1 MILKGMFLMA
11 TNLFVATIN
20 YASAKSARTAP
31 AAEDDHDHTGSP
43 TYVV

>member
-11 TNLFVATIN
+11 TNLFVDTIN
-20 YASAKSARTAP
+20 YASANSARTAP
-31 AAEDDHDHTGSP
+31 AAEDDHTGSP